1 MDDKRFIKQCEN
13 RLRYKQI
20 RELLKKIDEY
30 LVENN
35 LTQTL
40 INKVYLDL
48 DELQTQLAVDYFQ
61 NTHSK
66 EDANEP
72 IPSKIHCA

>member
-48 DELQTQLAVDYFQ
+48 DELQH
-61 NTHSK
+61 N
-66 EDANEP
+66 
-72 IPSKIHCA
+72 

>member
-48 DELQTQLAVDYFQ
+48 DDLQTQLAVDYFQ

-66 EDANEP
+66 EEEE
-72 IPSKIHCA
+72 